1 LSRIIIEGERLK
13 EIVAKLEDARRSM
26 DELIDTLEMLQDEE
40 FQMELKE
47 SLSEAEKGE
56 ILSFGS
62 VNELE
67 RALERSTE
75 SSNHEQ

>member
-13 EIVAKLEDARRSM
+13 EVVTKLEDARRSM

>member
-13 EIVAKLEDARRSM
+13 EVVAKLEDARRSM

-40 FQMELKE
+40 FQRELKE

-67 RALERSTE
+67 KELTPE
-75 SSNHEQ
+75 

>member
-1 LSRIIIEGERLK
+1 MSRIIIEGERLK

>member
-40 FQMELKE
+40 FQRELKE

-56 ILSFGS
+56 VMSFS
-62 VNELE
+62 NVNELE
-67 RALERSTE
+67 KELTPE
-75 SSNHEQ
+75 

>member
-40 FQMELKE
+40 FQRELKE

-67 RALERSTE
+67 KELTPE
-75 SSNHEQ
+75 

>member
-1 LSRIIIEGERLK
+1 MSRIIIEGERLK

-40 FQMELKE
+40 FQRELKE

-67 RALERSTE
+67 KELTPE
-75 SSNHEQ
+75 

>member
-56 ILSFGS
+56 ILNFGS

>member
-1 LSRIIIEGERLK
+1 MSRIIIEGERLK

-56 ILSFGS
+56 ILNFGS

>member
-13 EIVAKLEDARRSM
+13 EVVAKLEDARRSM

-75 SSNHEQ
+75 GSNHEQ